1 MKQNDGRKL
10 RRIFCM
16 AFSVLLC
23 LMLCAAAFA
32 DGADDA
38 ISTEEF
44 MADYQETFHKR
55 ELAASKYDDEVEE
68 VTEEVIQTYAE
79 CAEAERDFYEKYSNA
94 RLQDENLQF
103 ICDIYLYGLK
113 AQYEAIDA
121 IRETPENDTIWV
133 LWNVGTGVRYRA
145 IIELAEKYG
154 LPVEE
159 SMLEEMKET
168 LEWPFLFDEEE

>member
-44 MADYQETFHKR
+44 MADYQEAFHKR
-55 ELAASKYDDEVEE
+55 ELAAS
-68 VTEEVIQTYAE
+68 
-79 CAEAERDFYEKYSNA
+79 N
-94 RLQDENLQF
+94 
-103 ICDIYLYGLK
+103 
-113 AQYEAIDA
+113 
-121 IRETPENDTIWV
+121 
-133 LWNVGTGVRYRA
+133 
-145 IIELAEKYG
+145 
-154 LPVEE
+154 
-159 SMLEEMKET
+159 
-168 LEWPFLFDEEE
+168 